1 MSVHETLIV
10 SLSSME
16 QNSKVKVFFG
26 IQLGPL
32 SSIQTKAEQ
41 SWFVKNKK
49 HQKCLQ
55 KQEQSKDKE
64 IIKMK

>member
-1 MSVHETLIV
+1 
-10 SLSSME
+10 ME
-16 QNSKVKVFFG
+16 QNSKIKVNVFFG

-41 SWFVKNKK
+41 SRFVKNKK
-49 HQKCLQ
+49 HQKYLQ